1 VGRKVGPRRAQ
12 CAAWTRYSIMQIIT
26 ITQILAIVYYKI
38 RHCHWN
44 SMTNASRCN
53 PLRVSAQKAGAHLFF
68 NAFWLIPHFCV
79 NLMYMRDPMHQID
92 NGIIIAFL
100 KAILRKYREC
110 VESTLGKIG
119 LAAKKLT
126 LRLKLLLRKYTNV
139 TGHR

>member
-1 VGRKVGPRRAQ
+1 MHPGAIHYESQRK
-12 CAAWTRYSIMQIIT
+12 
-26 ITQILAIVYYKI
+26 
-38 RHCHWN
+38 
-44 SMTNASRCN
+44 
-53 PLRVSAQKAGAHLFF
+53 KAGAHLLF

-100 KAILRKYREC
+100 KGYSAQGS

-126 LRLKLLLRKYTNV
+126 LRLRLLLRKYTNV

>member
-1 VGRKVGPRRAQ
+1 MHPGAMHYESQRK
-12 CAAWTRYSIMQIIT
+12 
-26 ITQILAIVYYKI
+26 
-38 RHCHWN
+38 
-44 SMTNASRCN
+44 
-53 PLRVSAQKAGAHLFF
+53 KAGAHLLF

-126 LRLKLLLRKYTNV
+126 LRLRLLLRKYTNV

>member
-1 VGRKVGPRRAQ
+1 
-12 CAAWTRYSIMQIIT
+12 
-26 ITQILAIVYYKI
+26 
-38 RHCHWN
+38 
-44 SMTNASRCN
+44 MTNASRCN
-53 PLRVSAQKAGAHLFF
+53 PLRVSAQKGGGSGAHLFF

-110 VESTLGKIG
+110 VESALGKIG

-126 LRLKLLLRKYTNV
+126 LRLRLLLRKYTNV

>member
-1 VGRKVGPRRAQ
+1 MHPGAIHYESQRK
-12 CAAWTRYSIMQIIT
+12 
-26 ITQILAIVYYKI
+26 
-38 RHCHWN
+38 
-44 SMTNASRCN
+44 
-53 PLRVSAQKAGAHLFF
+53 KAGAHLFF

-79 NLMYMRDPMHQID
+79 NSMYVRDRMHQIAS
-92 NGIIIAFL
+92 GIIIAFL

-126 LRLKLLLRKYTNV
+126 LRLRLLLRKYTNV

>member
-1 VGRKVGPRRAQ
+1 MQRPMHPGAMHYESQRK
-12 CAAWTRYSIMQIIT
+12 
-26 ITQILAIVYYKI
+26 
-38 RHCHWN
+38 
-44 SMTNASRCN
+44 
-53 PLRVSAQKAGAHLFF
+53 KAGAHLLF

-110 VESTLGKIG
+110 VESTMDKIG

-126 LRLKLLLRKYTNV
+126 LRLRLLLRKYTNV

>member
-1 VGRKVGPRRAQ
+1 MCGLDQA
-12 CAAWTRYSIMQIIT
+12 IQII
-26 ITQILAIVYYKI
+26 IGNCNNEI
-38 RHCHWN
+38 
-44 SMTNASRCN
+44 N
-53 PLRVSAQKAGAHLFF
+53 PLITFGVNPGVKHYEAQRRKAGAHLLF

-92 NGIIIAFL
+92 NGVIITFL

-110 VESTLGKIG
+110 VENTLDKIG

-126 LRLKLLLRKYTNV
+126 SRLRLLLRKYTNA

>member
-1 VGRKVGPRRAQ
+1 MHPGAIHYESQRK
-12 CAAWTRYSIMQIIT
+12 
-26 ITQILAIVYYKI
+26 
-38 RHCHWN
+38 
-44 SMTNASRCN
+44 
-53 PLRVSAQKAGAHLFF
+53 KAGAHLFF
-68 NAFWLIPHFCV
+68 NAFWLIPHFCA

-110 VESTLGKIG
+110 VESTMDQIG

-126 LRLKLLLRKYTNV
+126 LRLRLLLRKYTNV

>member
-1 VGRKVGPRRAQ
+1 MHPGAIHYESQRK
-12 CAAWTRYSIMQIIT
+12 
-26 ITQILAIVYYKI
+26 
-38 RHCHWN
+38 
-44 SMTNASRCN
+44 
-53 PLRVSAQKAGAHLFF
+53 KAGAHLFF

-126 LRLKLLLRKYTNV
+126 LRLKFLLRKYTNV

>member
-1 VGRKVGPRRAQ
+1 MHPGAIHYESQRK
-12 CAAWTRYSIMQIIT
+12 
-26 ITQILAIVYYKI
+26 
-38 RHCHWN
+38 
-44 SMTNASRCN
+44 
-53 PLRVSAQKAGAHLFF
+53 KAGAHLFF

-79 NLMYMRDPMHQID
+79 NCMYMRDPMHQID

-110 VESTLGKIG
+110 VESALGKIG

-126 LRLKLLLRKYTNV
+126 LRLRLLLRKYTNV

>member
-1 VGRKVGPRRAQ
+1 MHPGAIHYESQRK
-12 CAAWTRYSIMQIIT
+12 
-26 ITQILAIVYYKI
+26 
-38 RHCHWN
+38 
-44 SMTNASRCN
+44 
-53 PLRVSAQKAGAHLFF
+53 KAGAHLLF
-68 NAFWLIPHFCV
+68 NAFWLIPHFKFCV

-110 VESTLGKIG
+110 VESALGKIG

-126 LRLKLLLRKYTNV
+126 LRLRLLLRKYTNV

>member
-1 VGRKVGPRRAQ
+1 
-12 CAAWTRYSIMQIIT
+12 
-26 ITQILAIVYYKI
+26 
-38 RHCHWN
+38 
-44 SMTNASRCN
+44 MTNASRCN
-53 PLRVSAQKAGAHLFF
+53 ALRVSAEEGGGTSSFQRI
-68 NAFWLIPHFCV
+68 WLILHFCV

-110 VESTLGKIG
+110 VESILGKIG

-126 LRLKLLLRKYTNV
+126 LRLRLLLRKYTIV

>member
-1 VGRKVGPRRAQ
+1 MHPEAMHYESQGK
-12 CAAWTRYSIMQIIT
+12 
-26 ITQILAIVYYKI
+26 
-38 RHCHWN
+38 
-44 SMTNASRCN
+44 
-53 PLRVSAQKAGAHLFF
+53 KAGAHLLF

-92 NGIIIAFL
+92 NGIIISFL

-110 VESTLGKIG
+110 VESALGKIG

-126 LRLKLLLRKYTNV
+126 LRLRLLLRKYTNV